1 MDKIMGWT
9 SKRESAPI
17 TCEGAARVFLDRIG
31 CRVDYAMVGP
41 RETANG
47 RPAFACEFVA
57 VGHNGQNVA
66 GIMLLE
72 VSGDEWA
79 DKWMGEDEGPAEP
92 PSFDL
97 VTYCESIGH
106 APATEWARQWRDR
119 ATDWETLVARTVY
132 A

>member
-1 MDKIMGWT
+1 MCFSTG
-9 SKRESAPI
+9 S
-17 TCEGAARVFLDRIG
+17 GAAWITRWSARVRPPT
-31 CRVDYAMVGP
+31 VGP

-79 DKWMGEDEGPAEP
+79 DKLMGEDEGPAEP